1 MVQEEMV
8 EKQEQ
13 VMEMHLV
20 TTEVVEVVD
29 WVFSL
34 VEQQLL
40 IME

>member
-1 MVQEEMV
+1 MV